1 MLTPIASTTPFH
13 GAAERAAVKAAAPG
27 SPALRSAHTSRSS
40 HSRSPEGN
48 KGLRAEKWSGVVPSQ
63 VPQLPGRSE
72 CDPLLEEHI
81 HPRSQG
87 NPQTIVQGQLMTP
100 GRAGDTTTEKEPSLQ
115 NRKRPAQTSAQN

>member
-1 MLTPIASTTPFH
+1 M
-13 GAAERAAVKAAAPG
+13 
-27 SPALRSAHTSRSS
+27 
-40 HSRSPEGN
+40 
-48 KGLRAEKWSGVVPSQ
+48 VPSQ
-63 VPQLPGRSE
+63 VPQLPGRRE

-100 GRAGDTTTEKEPSLQ
+100 GRAGDMTTEKEPSLQ